1 MEEKKDIKTKKV
13 DYKAV
18 FAQIWKRRKLYYK
31 TLPIAFVISSLY
43 ILSIPRYYTS
53 ETKLAPETEKSPTS
67 KLGSLASTFGLN
79 LNDMSTSDAITPL
92 LYPDLME
99 DNGFVTNMFSLKVVN
114 KDNTLKTT
122 YHDYIKNHQK
132 VAWWNYIKESIA
144 QLFETDDE
152 GTGSKA
158 FDPYRLSK
166 IDEEIVK
173 FISSNVSIKTDKKT
187 GVITITV
194 KDQDPVICK
203 TVADSVKNRLQT
215 FITLYRT
222 NKARIDYNYYLN
234 LTEKAKA
241 EYDKACKIYGWYGDS
256 NTDVV
261 LSSYKVKMEDL
272 ENNMQLK
279 YNTYTTLSKQLE
291 TAKAK
296 IQENTPAF
304 ITLKGA
310 CVPIKPTGPKRVIF
324 VLIMLLLTFFGTTI
338 YLMREIVK

>member
-1 MEEKKDIKTKKV
+1 MEENKDIKPTKV

-18 FAQIWKRRKLYYK
+18 FKEIRKRRKLYYK
-31 TLPIAFVISSLY
+31 TLPIAFVISSLF

-67 KLGSLASTFGLN
+67 KLGTLASTFGMN

-99 DNGFVTNMFSLKVVN
+99 DNGFITNMFKFKVVN
-114 KDNTLKTT
+114 KDSTLSTT
-122 YHDYIKNHQK
+122 YYDYIKNHQK
-132 VAWWNYIKESIA
+132 MAWWDYISESIA
-144 QLFETDDE
+144 QLFKSDE
-152 GTGSKA
+152 DGVESKN

-166 IDEEIVK
+166 IDGGIAK
-173 FISSNVSIKTDKKT
+173 YISNNVTISTDKKT

-203 TVADSVKNRLQT
+203 TIADSVKNRLQT

-241 EYDKACKIYGWYGDS
+241 EYDKACKIYGQYGDT
-256 NTDVV
+256 NTDLV
-261 LSSYKVKMEDL
+261 LSSYRVKMEDL
-272 ENNMQLK
+272 ENDMQLN
-279 YNTYTTLSKQLE
+279 YTTYTTLNKQLE

-310 CVPIKPTGPKRVIF
+310 QVPILPTGPKRMVF
-324 VLIMLLLTFFGTTI
+324 VLIMLFLTFLGTTTYI
-338 YLMREIVK
+338 MREIVK